1 MENTKGLSKK
11 ALINNAAVLEA
22 MLRQIAEDKLT
33 QYKPQTDK
41 EKAKEIDYVAT
52 YAVIVGT
59 VKSTLAIAKTED

>member
-1 MENTKGLSKK
+1 MEKTKGMSKK

-22 MLRQIAEDKLT
+22 TLRQIAGDKLT

-41 EKAKEIDYVAT
+41 EKPKEIDYVAT

-59 VKSTLAIAKTED
+59 VKSALEIAKTED